1 MTTETSKTV
10 SYSTESSVM
19 VPPGEAI
26 VKKAIVQRATVDV
39 PWTATALN
47 ALGHK
52 QTIHGSWIGTDTFN
66 FRVEQVDLEN
76 FSVWNIELYTNSN
89 RNSV

>member
-19 VPPGEAI
+19 VPPGEAV

-39 PWTATALN
+39 PWTATAVN

-52 QTIHGSWIGTDTFN
+52 QPIHGSWIGTDSRLNRWILKTSVF
-66 FRVEQVDLEN
+66 DILEH
-76 FSVWNIELYTNSN
+76 
-89 RNSV
+89 